1 MDITVVTIAAMGIG
15 CATLLGAL
23 SAWLRYRARGPA
35 QKDARR
41 AEQFEQLADEVRALR
56 VTVEAVAVE
65 VERLGEGQ
73 RYTARLLGERREA
86 SATPTPPRSVTPH

>member
-15 CATLLGAL
+15 CATLLGAF
-23 SAWLRYRARGPA
+23 SAWLRYRARGVARP
-35 QKDARR
+35 DAFRDER
-41 AEQFEQLADEVRALR
+41 FEQLTDEVRALR

-73 RYTARLLGERREA
+73 RYTTRLVGERREA
-86 SATPTPPRSVTPH
+86 SATTPPRVVTPH